1 MNSLLSAFFIRG
13 KANSIFQ
20 RDWFKNLLRE
30 MNDLRYILK
39 MRKILLCMIRLY
51 RYLLSPL
58 YPMSCRFTPTCSEY
72 AMEAIQK
79 YGSVTG
85 LYLTARRLLRCHPF
99 HPGGHDPVPP
109 VRKSE
114 DRSGFSIGVK

>member
-1 MNSLLSAFFIRG
+1 MNSFSPSFFIRG
-13 KANSIFQ
+13 KANSTFQ

-30 MNDLRYILK
+30 MSDLRYILK

-99 HPGGHDPVPP
+99 HPGGHDPV
-109 VRKSE
+109 K
-114 DRSGFSIGVK
+114 